1 MAPIRVVLL
10 CSFLCCAA
18 PGIEATERKQK
29 PLMTV
34 QSTTYSLKLD
44 GINCLTIKPRTML
57 RWLTIQA
64 VQHDSETDSAS
75 LTVTASIKED
85 AYKDDSKE
93 MAGVLRLPLIA
104 HGEIKITG
112 TLDPHNADRVMLSI
126 SGHR

>member
-1 MAPIRVVLL
+1 MAPISVALI

-18 PGIEATERKQK
+18 QATEHKKK
-29 PLMTV
+29 PLMKA

-64 VQHDSETDSAS
+64 VQHDSETNYAS

-85 AYKDDSKE
+85 TYTDDSKE

-104 HGEIKITG
+104 NGEIKITG

>member
-1 MAPIRVVLL
+1 MAPISVALI
-10 CSFLCCAA
+10 CSFLWCAV

-29 PLMTV
+29 PV

-75 LTVTASIKED
+75 LRVTASIKED
-85 AYKDDSKE
+85 THKDDSKE
-93 MAGVLRLPLIA
+93 MAGVLRLPLITN
-104 HGEIKITG
+104 GEIKITG
-112 TLDPHNADRVMLSI
+112 TLDPHDTNRILLSI
-126 SGHR
+126 SGHK